1 MAKTIYRIG
10 KDIYDAGSNQRIAD
24 PATLQRDYVGATDL
38 GQKPAGFTAINGAKF
53 NTKEAQQANF
63 SNIQPIGNTL
73 FGVPK
78 TPTSADIKT
87 GIDLAG
93 IKPPEPVF
101 NSVYDVYTQG
111 ATKTSEQMN
120 NDLMKWYEQEKTKK
134 DAEIAQLKAEQEA
147 NNKLREEN
155 LRNASQIGQKSVDE
169 LAANN
174 PMLADYTS
182 SINMKDYYSEL
193 DTQYKERKAAADEY
207 AQTVKM
213 MNEDLLAEKNRSTL
227 KMFSLAKQNNLK
239 ENYVAQLS
247 MLEARINNADGNY
260 AMAAKTLDRGIS
272 LIQTARQDLLNSYDY
287 IDQIYKMKDE
297 KTGEAL
303 LNATNDQKSYVT
315 AQIKMIEDKI
325 AQTEADKTNIISL
338 LTNSDTAQIANSAGV
353 TIIDTKEQAMEKISN
368 YYKKNPSVFTDVNAE
383 LKNILLQ
390 KEIEQYGQTTEY
402 KNYQL
407 AGGLEGTGLDF
418 DTWLKSGDKNK
429 TLTDAQLKV
438 KTYADR
444 MANSDTIITKL
455 ESVGQNL
462 WGVLTGNDKYPNIF
476 KTSDRQSYEQ
486 AMRDFV
492 NATLRQESGAA
503 IAETEFQSAK
513 KQYFPQPGDSD
524 AVIVQKRKNRQLAID
539 GMMRQA
545 GSNNSSSDSGGEW
558 NW

>member
-63 SNIQPIGNTL
+63 NDIQPIGNTL
-73 FGVPK
+73 YGVPK
-78 TPTSADIKT
+78 TPTSTDIKT